1 VKRKCQPKLDHQIKI
16 YRTMR
21 GRRPPRMLF
30 VKHNTY
36 VTLSEK
42 MESMAKGVKNLPM
55 DPSDIADRIMK
66 EVEHFED
73 TWVRVFDETRMSDS
87 LDAIMDQMFEKMSVL
102 EPEQRMET
110 MRQMM
115 YVFTLHSDQ
124 KIQYLL
130 DDGWNEIDLY
140 REKYQKLLI
149 DRYKSEE
156 ALQKDLKNVVNHNHI
171 SPLRVNWMK
180 EKVLDEIPYVAT
192 AAAFG
197 KGSYEL
203 KCITAM
209 DLYLNSLGT
218 REEMSPELAA
228 VNTCMCVD
236 LEAIADG
243 ARMGGCFESTAVVLM
258 WILLIVASLCVDALI
273 VVSLVTGG
281 PLAFLVAIGGYL
293 GLEILYK
300 LGDCFARLMG
310 NLGVRY
316 ASMLK
321 KGNDDMREGLH
332 AMYENLMES
341 QRDEFV
347 MEDDTGEIWNE
358 VTETAWEV

>member
-1 VKRKCQPKLDHQIKI
+1 MKHGYQPKLDHQIKI

-30 VKHNTY
+30 VNRDTNM
-36 VTLSEK
+36 TLSKK

-55 DPSDIADRIMK
+55 DPSEIANRIMK

-73 TWVRVFDETRMSDS
+73 TWVRVFDETIISDS
-87 LDAIMDQMFEKMSVL
+87 LDTILDQMFEKMSVL

-115 YVFTLHSDQ
+115 YVFTLHSDC
-124 KIQYLL
+124 KIHDLL
-130 DDGWNEIDLY
+130 DNGWNEIDLY

-197 KGSYEL
+197 KGSYDL

-209 DLYLNSLGT
+209 DLYLNSLRTG
-218 REEMSPELAA
+218 EAMSPELAA
-228 VNTCMCVD
+228 VNTCMCVN

-243 ARMGGCFESTAVVLM
+243 ARMGGCFENTAVALM
-258 WILLIVASLCVDALI
+258 WILLIVASLCVDVLVIAA
-273 VVSLVTGG
+273 LVTGG

-293 GLEILYK
+293 GLELLYK

-332 AMYENLMES
+332 AMYENLLES
-341 QRDEFV
+341 QRDAYV

-358 VTETAWEV
+358 VTEIAWEV

>member
-1 VKRKCQPKLDHQIKI
+1 MKKKYQPKLDHQIKI

-30 VKHNTY
+30 VNRNTY
-36 VTLSEK
+36 VTLSDK

-55 DPSDIADRIMK
+55 DPSEIVSRIMK

-73 TWVRVFDETRMSDS
+73 TWVRVFDETILSDS
-87 LDAIMDQMFEKMSVL
+87 LDAIMDQMFEKMSAL

-115 YVFTLHSDQ
+115 YVFTLHSDR
-124 KIQYLL
+124 KIQDML
-130 DDGWNEIDLY
+130 DDGWDEIDLY
-140 REKYQKLLI
+140 QKYYQKRLTA
-149 DRYKSEE
+149 RYDSEE
-156 ALQKDLKNVVNHNHI
+156 ILQKELRNAVNQNQI
-171 SPLRVNWMK
+171 SPLRVQWMK
-180 EKVLDEIPYVAT
+180 EKVLDGIPYVAT
-192 AAAFG
+192 ATAFG
-197 KGSYEL
+197 KGSFEL

-209 DLYLNSLGT
+209 DLYLTSLETG
-218 REEMSPELAA
+218 EEMSPELAA
-228 VNTCMCVD
+228 INTCMYVD

-258 WILLIVASLCVDALI
+258 WILLLVVSLCVDAL
-273 VVSLVTGG
+273 VLVSLVTG
-281 PLAFLVAIGGYL
+281 PFAFLVAIAGYL
-293 GLEILYK
+293 SLELLYK
-300 LGDCFARLMG
+300 LGDCFARQMG

-347 MEDDTGEIWNE
+347 MEDGTGDIWNA
-358 VTETAWEV
+358 VTEIAWEG